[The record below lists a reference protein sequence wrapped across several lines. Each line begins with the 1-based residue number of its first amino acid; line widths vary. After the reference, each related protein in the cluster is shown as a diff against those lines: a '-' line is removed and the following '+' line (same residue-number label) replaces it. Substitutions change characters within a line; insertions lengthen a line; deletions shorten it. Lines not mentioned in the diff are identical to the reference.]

1 MSSWGQDTSN
11 IANGNR
17 ALRGHD
23 SPRNWSSSD
32 TTISI
37 KDVGFRPVLE
47 VLNFGT
53 LDAYGLKAITLD
65 LGGGKLGNSSEDIQ
79 IIVKKGE
86 SFTAPASDGLTR
98 PAGDTGSSFMWL
110 GSDGKLYEPGDNVS
124 ADVTRLTAQFDEQF
138 TLTIGDTYWFDLSGV
153 GIPGT
158 ANSSLPDTSLHYVP
172 FTYAGTVDAYKL
184 TSEMVTTEEY
194 AQKNEYAHSLFVA
207 DYAVT
212 HTVGW
217 DNLDGA
223 SLIFGKGYAAG
234 SVDYMLR
241 APSTGS
247 DGTGSGNS

>member
-1 MSSWGQDTSN
+1 M
-11 IANGNR
+11 
-17 ALRGHD
+17 
-23 SPRNWSSSD
+23 
-32 TTISI
+32 
-37 KDVGFRPVLE
+37 
-47 VLNFGT
+47 
-53 LDAYGLKAITLD
+53 
-65 LGGGKLGNSSEDIQ
+65 GGSSEDIQ
-79 IIVKKGE
+79 IIVKNGE

-98 PAGDTGSSFMWL
+98 PAGDTGSPFMWL

-138 TLTIGDTYWFDLSGV
+138 TLTTGRHTHWFDLPAV
-153 GIPGT
+153 IPGT

-223 SLIFGKGYAAG
+223 SLIFGKGYAEAW
-234 SVDYMLR
+234 DYMLR
-241 APSTGS
+241 AVHGS
-247 DGTGSGNS
+247 DGTGSGTFDAARPKATNGTDTGQGR